1 MFVAQ
6 ITRSDQMCSLRS
18 YIRGVRINC
27 SVVSRGVHPQ
37 PTLSAER
44 SSHVACPYSHHRFA
58 PIFCLSCRNTPT
70 TNLYEA
76 RTSILSTTRT
86 RYHMIA
92 EPFVCPV
99 SSAVQSPES
108 SPESSPEHDRR
119 VVYTVKVYIQPTAV
133 GTSYILPQ
141 CTGPLKCNYLV
152 LSLLL
157 LLLLLCSRW
166 FYTSPK

>member
-119 VVYTVKVYIQPTAV
+119 VVYTTVDLQVINSIHTAHSCWYFVHTTAV
-133 GTSYILPQ
+133 HRPS
-141 CTGPLKCNYLV
+141 KM
-152 LSLLL
+152 
-157 LLLLLCSRW
+157 
-166 FYTSPK
+166 